1 MVKLG
6 SVSVV
11 LLHATFDHAYLD
23 SRVYSRTTTLKS
35 RYMRSPMSRSPGFFL
50 TTMANAVSTAGA
62 VYCTFM
68 YNQTPLIG
76 YAAVISYVGV
86 YALGYLSMK

>member
-1 MVKLG
+1 
-6 SVSVV
+6 
-11 LLHATFDHAYLD
+11 
-23 SRVYSRTTTLKS
+23 
-35 RYMRSPMSRSPGFFL
+35 MSRSPGFFL